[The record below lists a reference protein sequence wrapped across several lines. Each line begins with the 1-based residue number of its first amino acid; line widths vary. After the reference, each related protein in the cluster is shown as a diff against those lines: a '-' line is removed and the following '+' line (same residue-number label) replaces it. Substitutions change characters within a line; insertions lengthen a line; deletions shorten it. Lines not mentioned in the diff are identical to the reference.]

1 MFAPHRKL
9 KRIFFIREF
18 LKYIQ
23 DEKTEVFVLDEAG
36 KTYILSL
43 LIFIGFGT
51 SPFSNYSYAP
61 IGEKVLKTTPKLTKN
76 VTCCATISETRVE
89 MLRYFWGGGTKKEI
103 FEEYFKELLKELRK
117 KYP

>member
-1 MFAPHRKL
+1 M
-9 KRIFFIREF
+9 
-18 LKYIQ
+18 
-23 DEKTEVFVLDEAG
+23 DEAG
-36 KTYILSL
+36 NSCILFL

-61 IGEKVLKTTPKLTKN
+61 IGEKALKTKPKLEKN

-89 MLRYFWGGGTKKEI
+89 MLRYFYGGGTKMEI